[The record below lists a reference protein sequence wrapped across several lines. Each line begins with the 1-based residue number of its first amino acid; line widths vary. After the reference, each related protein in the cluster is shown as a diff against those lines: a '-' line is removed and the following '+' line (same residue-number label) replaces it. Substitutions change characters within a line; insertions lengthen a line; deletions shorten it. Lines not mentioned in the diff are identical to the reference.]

1 MAPGR
6 RPARAAAFAFYAIAA
21 LRAASPAAAA
31 PSAGA
36 ARAAPPPAPSA
47 RAVAVMEFARG
58 EILYARDADLAIS
71 PASLT
76 KVMTMHLA
84 LKAAEEGRVGLDQV
98 FEIERRDVAQPY
110 GSSLM
115 YLKAGMRVPF
125 RDLVLGMAVMSGNDA
140 ASAVARLLAGSGS
153 DFAALMN
160 REAAALGLAA
170 TRFVEPTG
178 LSHENLSSARDMA
191 ILAREYILA
200 HPGALAA
207 YHARTS
213 MEFPRAEVMPPGE
226 PPPAGRILLRNR
238 NGLIFSY
245 PGADGLKTGFIRESG
260 SHLIATAEREGTR
273 FIVVLLGGSQGGPAL
288 RREARAILD
297 WAFGNYKT
305 ITPPAPE
312 LPSPRLWGGREERL
326 ALAIEGAGPVTV
338 PRPAGDGLEARLSLP
353 DELEAPVARGTR
365 VGELSYLRNGETVL
379 RLPVVAA
386 REGELGSPWRRIRDW
401 FARLFAKVFK
411 ARA

>member
-1 MAPGR
+1 
-6 RPARAAAFAFYAIAA
+6 
-21 LRAASPAAAA
+21 
-31 PSAGA
+31 
-36 ARAAPPPAPSA
+36 
-47 RAVAVMEFARG
+47 MEFARG
-58 EILYARDADLAIS
+58 ELLYAREVDSSIS

-84 LKAAEEGRVGLDQV
+84 LQAVEAGRIGLDEA
-98 FEIERRDVAQPY
+98 FEIERRDVALPY

-125 RDLVLGMAVMSGNDA
+125 RDLILGMAVMSGNDA
-140 ASAVARLLAGSGS
+140 ALAASRLMAGSASG
-153 DFAALMN
+153 FAAMMN
-160 REAAALGLAA
+160 EEAAALGLSA

-200 HPGALAA
+200 HPGALAD

-213 MEFPRAEVMPPGE
+213 MEFPRAELMPPGE
-226 PPPAGRILLRNR
+226 PAPAGRILLRNR
-238 NGLIFSY
+238 NRLIFNY

-288 RREARAILD
+288 QREARALLD
-297 WAFGNYKT
+297 WAFDNYKT
-305 ITPPAPE
+305 ITPPEPE
-312 LPSPRLWGGREERL
+312 LSSPRLWGGREERL
-326 ALAIEGAGPVTV
+326 KLAIEGAGPVTV
-338 PRPAGDGLEARLSLP
+338 PKPAEGELMARLSLP
-353 DELEAPVARGTR
+353 EELEAPIARGTR
-365 VGELSYLRNGETVL
+365 VGELSFLRDGELVL

-386 REGELGSPWRRIRDW
+386 EEGALGSPWTRLRDW
-401 FARLFAKVFK
+401 LARFFARVFK

>member
-1 MAPGR
+1 
-6 RPARAAAFAFYAIAA
+6 
-21 LRAASPAAAA
+21 
-31 PSAGA
+31 
-36 ARAAPPPAPSA
+36 
-47 RAVAVMEFARG
+47 MEFARG
-58 EILYARDADLAIS
+58 ELLYAREVDSSIS

-84 LKAAEEGRVGLDQV
+84 LKAVEAGRIGLDEA
-98 FEIERRDVAQPY
+98 FEIERRDVALPY

-125 RDLVLGMAVMSGNDA
+125 RDLILGMAVMSGNDA
-140 ASAVARLLAGSGS
+140 ALAASRLIAGSASG
-153 DFAALMN
+153 FAAMMN
-160 REAAALGLAA
+160 EEAAALGLSA

-191 ILAREYILA
+191 LLAREYILA
-200 HPGALAA
+200 HPGALAE

-226 PPPAGRILLRNR
+226 PAPAGRILLRNR
-238 NGLIFSY
+238 NGIIFNY

-260 SHLIATAEREGTR
+260 SHLIATAERDGSR

-288 RREARAILD
+288 QREARALLD
-297 WAFGNYKT
+297 WAFDNYKT
-305 ITPPAPE
+305 ITPPEPE

-326 ALAIEGAGPVTV
+326 RLAIEGAGPVTV
-338 PRPAGDGLEARLSLP
+338 PRPAADGELEARLSLP
-353 DELEAPVARGTR
+353 EELEAPVARGTP
-365 VGELSYLRNGETVL
+365 VGELAYLLDGEIVL

-386 REGELGSPWRRIRDW
+386 EEGELGSPWTRLRDW
-401 FARLFAKVFK
+401 LARFFARVFK